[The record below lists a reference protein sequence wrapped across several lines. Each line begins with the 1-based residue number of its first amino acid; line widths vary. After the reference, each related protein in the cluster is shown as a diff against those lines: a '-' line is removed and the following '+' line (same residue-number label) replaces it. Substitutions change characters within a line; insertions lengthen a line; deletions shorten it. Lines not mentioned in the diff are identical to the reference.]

1 VRDERSHP
9 LPSPQFCV
17 SCFGPG
23 SCEVTVHPLVVPLP
37 SLSLRTRDHRE
48 GWVGFLVRSDALL
61 ELLVPLG
68 GVASRLVLGHQNL
81 TLAHALQSLS
91 KETKHGIPDLAD
103 REENRFTFRIWP
115 LNAGR
120 HTGRSRAAA
129 GARAGRQE
137 GAVQRIPHNRWLPLP
152 PVLVV
157 AARRRVLPRRTAPGR
172 HASCSAGPCG
182 TCLRFIYSLRRTW
195 RQPSVVVVARKR
207 GSGVESAHI
216 HDDMKALLLLA
227 SDLAYPSGG

>member
-91 KETKHGIPDLAD
+91 EETKHGIPDLAD
-103 REENRFTFRIWP
+103 REENRLRFGFGHLMLGGTQV
-115 LNAGR
+115 
-120 HTGRSRAAA
+120 AA
-129 GARAGRQE
+129 GPRLARAQAVRRAQSNASHTTGGFLCPPCSLWPPA
-137 GAVQRIPHNRWLPLP
+137 GASCPDVQRQGDTRVALRAPAERACGLSTACGEPGDNPRW
-152 PVLVV
+152 
-157 AARRRVLPRRTAPGR
+157 
-172 HASCSAGPCG
+172 
-182 TCLRFIYSLRRTW
+182 
-195 RQPSVVVVARKR
+195 
-207 GSGVESAHI
+207 
-216 HDDMKALLLLA
+216 
-227 SDLAYPSGG
+227 